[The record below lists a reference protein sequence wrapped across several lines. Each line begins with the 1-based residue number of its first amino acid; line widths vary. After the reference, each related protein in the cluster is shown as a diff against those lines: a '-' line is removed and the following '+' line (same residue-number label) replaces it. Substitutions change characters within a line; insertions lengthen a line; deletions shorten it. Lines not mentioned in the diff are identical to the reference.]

1 MLLLRYLLI
10 ASCFGLFASVAGM
23 VLYDIYLA
31 CELDRLLSRRD
42 KQPEDSEAIGF
53 NRLYRPKGDE
63 IRLPAAR
70 SKGQPI
76 AHADSCGAKR
86 QEIFFP
92 NDALTQA
99 VARDS
104 ASPLAGPLTRRV
116 EIPSGSGTLRVRDPG
131 ETETRSGDTSA
142 KTLAG
147 GFASSAQNESPARRA
162 IRATFGVVL

>member
-42 KQPEDSEAIGF
+42 KQPEDSEA
-53 NRLYRPKGDE
+53 NRIQPAVQAEGDE
-63 IRLPAAR
+63 IRLPAAAR
-70 SKGQPI
+70 KVSPSRMQTVAVPNDRKF
-76 AHADSCGAKR
+76 
-86 QEIFFP
+86 FFP

-104 ASPLAGPLTRRV
+104 ASPLAGPLTRR
-116 EIPSGSGTLRVRDPG
+116 
-131 ETETRSGDTSA
+131 
-142 KTLAG
+142 
-147 GFASSAQNESPARRA
+147 
-162 IRATFGVVL
+162 